1 MPHAFV
7 LPVALFALP
16 NSAQGVGGG
25 DSSSGAG
32 GTEGAA
38 PSPSSPLSLSYA
50 EGVRAAIRGGGC
62 CASRAIAA
70 GACLAALHGG
80 EVGGRNGDS
89 GASSEATARGVP
101 TAWVGRV
108 RDGQQLLDV
117 AVKLACLR

>member
-7 LPVALFALP
+7 LPVALFALQD
-16 NSAQGVGGG
+16 AQGVGSGSG
-25 DSSSGAG
+25 AAGAASSS
-32 GTEGAA
+32 
-38 PSPSSPLSLSYA
+38 SSSLSYE

-80 EVGGRNGDS
+80 EAGSEGDN
-89 GASSEATARGVP
+89 AHGVP